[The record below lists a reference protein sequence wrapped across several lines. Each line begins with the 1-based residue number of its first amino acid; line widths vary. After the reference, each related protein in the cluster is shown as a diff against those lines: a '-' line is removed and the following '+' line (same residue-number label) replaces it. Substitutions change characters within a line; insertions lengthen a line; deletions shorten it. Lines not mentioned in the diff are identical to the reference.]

1 MVSDQKNGDAVFD
14 AIVNNVLKNDIL
26 AKYVVARCVL
36 RDGGVVE
43 LERRAKS
50 SGGETAKATD
60 LEAQRYLARFVFDD
74 EKWEF

>member
-1 MVSDQKNGDAVFD
+1 M
-14 AIVNNVLKNDIL
+14 
-26 AKYVVARCVL
+26 ARCVL

-50 SGGETAKATD
+50 SGGEDGEGDGFRSRGVTSRD
-60 LEAQRYLARFVFDD
+60 FVFDD

>member
-1 MVSDQKNGDAVFD
+1 MRKHYYHHISEKF
-14 AIVNNVLKNDIL
+14 
-26 AKYVVARCVL
+26 VVARCVL

-50 SGGETAKATD
+50 SGGEDGEGDGFRSRGVTSRD
-60 LEAQRYLARFVFDD
+60 FVFDD

>member
-26 AKYVVARCVL
+26 ARNTLWQDACY
-36 RDGGVVE
+36 DGGVVE

-50 SGGETAKATD
+50 SGGED
-60 LEAQRYLARFVFDD
+60 GEGDGFRSRGRCSDFRF
-74 EKWEF
+74 